1 MEHLIKA
8 ATADDR
14 DSILALLP
22 RLAEFKLPKHRAPRE
37 LWNGD
42 ANMVKQWANGE
53 RDELDVWVALRP
65 HTEEE
70 EPVSSQPEPQES
82 LNSVDSESALKTA
95 QPESELPTGSE
106 TGMPNGFKSSVS
118 VGSNTDTTNVPDVPV
133 VSESNAV
140 KTERTTQTVKAKE
153 TAPSQG
159 KVIGA
164 SIVSYKPELLNGKA
178 SAHLEVM
185 VVDKDVEGQGV
196 ASALMKHAQKM
207 AAINGARSMSLH
219 VFATNTNARTFYEK
233 HDFDGELMRYS
244 KPLKSRK
251 IHNFF
256 GKHVATSGVARSIKK
271 LLRRS

>member
-22 RLAEFKLPKHRAPRE
+22 RLAEFKIPKHRAPRE

-95 QPESELPTGSE
+95 QSESELPTGSE
-106 TGMPNGFKSSVS
+106 TGMPNGFKTSVS
-118 VGSNTDTTNVPDVPV
+118 VGSNTDTTNMPV

-164 SIVSYKPELLNGKA
+164 SIVSYKPELLNGKP

-219 VFATNTNARTFYEK
+219 VFAANTNARTFYEK
-233 HDFDGELMRYS
+233 HDFNGELMRYS